1 MIDFDNTI
9 FNIDIPGGK
18 PDIGALLI
26 SEPFLRE
33 DYFHHSVIC
42 IADYAPDSTAM
53 GIVLNRLT
61 GYTLQNIIEGVKI
74 EKPVSVYCGGPMAND
89 RLFFLHTLGEVI
101 PGCRKIKDNLFV
113 GGDFEAVREYVNL
126 GYPLEGYLRF
136 FLGYSGWS
144 RLQLDEE
151 INNRVWAVTEST
163 DYSSMLTGSE
173 DPYWHR
179 YVRMLGKRFRGWRF
193 HPRNP
198 HAN

>member
-61 GYTLQNIIEGVKI
+61 GYTLQNIIE
-74 EKPVSVYCGGPMAND
+74 
-89 RLFFLHTLGEVI
+89 
-101 PGCRKIKDNLFV
+101 
-113 GGDFEAVREYVNL
+113 AVREYVNL

-151 INNRVWAVTEST
+151 ISNRVWAVTEST

>member
-101 PGCRKIKDNLFV
+101 QVAVKSRTIFLSEAISKPSGSMSISVTRWRVICVFSSDIAVGRAFNSTKRSAIGCGR
-113 GGDFEAVREYVNL
+113 
-126 GYPLEGYLRF
+126 
-136 FLGYSGWS
+136 
-144 RLQLDEE
+144 
-151 INNRVWAVTEST
+151 
-163 DYSSMLTGSE
+163 
-173 DPYWHR
+173 
-179 YVRMLGKRFRGWRF
+179 
-193 HPRNP
+193 
-198 HAN
+198 